1 MNRTSHRPA
10 ARGFTLIELL
20 VVMAIIGILVALLL
34 PAVQSARESA
44 RRTQCLNNLKQI
56 GLACHNYMSSHR
68 SFPCGWVTNNLD
80 GAGQP
85 FMIPQITLSNDP
97 LISPTGQPDRISEPI
112 RFRNPQK
119 QVVQYVAGN
128 PAGLQNLG
136 QSPEWG
142 WEALILSQMDVGTA
156 NINFQMHKG
165 EVNNHRTTQLVL
177 NSFICPTAPIMQNR
191 PGRRGL
197 SHYRGN
203 FGTLPSP
210 TLPNAPQVA
219 DGVMYANSVS
229 SDRNI
234 RDGMST
240 TLLMGE
246 AQFGIWHD
254 AMNSCARV
262 SYPGEAP
269 ARTLFDYHAA
279 QPVPTGNGSTNNPD
293 YYFIVSFGSW
303 HDDVTNFLMC
313 DGSSRPISKVID
325 GNIMI
330 RLATREMGEQQ
341 SDEF

>member
-1 MNRTSHRPA
+1 MSRVIRRPA
-10 ARGFTLIELL
+10 SRGFTLIELL

-68 SFPCGWVTNNLD
+68 SFPSGWISSTLD
-80 GAGQP
+80 ANGQP
-85 FMIPQITLSNDP
+85 YLIPSVTLSVDP
-97 LISPTGQPDRISEPI
+97 AINSTAIADRISEPI

-119 QVVQYVAGN
+119 QIVQYVAGM
-128 PAGLQNLG
+128 PTPQGLQNLG

-142 WEALILSQMDVGTA
+142 WQALILSQMDVGTA

-165 EVNNHRTTQLVL
+165 EVNNHRTTQLAL

-210 TLPNAPQVA
+210 TQPNAPQVS
-219 DGVMYANSVS
+219 DGVMFANSVS

-246 AQFGIWHD
+246 SQFGIWHD
-254 AMNSCARV
+254 AMTSCARV
-262 SYPGEAP
+262 SYPAEAP
-269 ARTLFDYHAA
+269 TRTLFDYHTAV
-279 QPVPTGNGSTNNPD
+279 PVPTTQQPTD

-313 DGSSRPISKVID
+313 DGSSRPISKIID
-325 GNIMI
+325 GNVLV
-330 RLATREMGEQQ
+330 RLATREAGEQQ
-341 SDEF
+341 TDDF

>member
-1 MNRTSHRPA
+1 MSRVIRRPA
-10 ARGFTLIELL
+10 SRGFTLIELL

-68 SFPCGWVTNNLD
+68 SFPSGWISGNLD
-80 GAGQP
+80 INTGQP
-85 FMIPQITLSNDP
+85 PMLPSVVASNDP
-97 LISPTGQPDRISEPI
+97 LINPAGSADRINEPI

-119 QVVQYVAGN
+119 QVTQYVAGMTN
-128 PAGLQNLG
+128 PAGLLNLA

-142 WEALILSQMDVGTA
+142 WQALILSQMDVGTA
-156 NINFQMHKG
+156 NINFQTNKG
-165 EVNNHRTTQLVL
+165 DPNNYRTTQLAL

-197 SHYRGN
+197 GHYRGN

-210 TLPNAPQVA
+210 VQLNAPQVA

-240 TLLMGE
+240 TLMMGE
-246 AQFGIWHD
+246 SQFGVWHD

-262 SYPGEAP
+262 SYPTEALP
-269 ARTLFDYHAA
+269 RTQFDYHAA
-279 QPVPTGNGSTNNPD
+279 TPLATGSSD

-303 HDDVTNFLMC
+303 HDEVTNFLMC

-325 GNIMI
+325 GNILV
-330 RLATREMGEQQ
+330 RLATREAGEQQ
-341 SDEF
+341 TDDF